1 MVYFEPW
8 QVMTLY
14 SQQLGNISYDMLW
27 MIVAIVFAQVLSVDI
42 DMVDIC
48 QHVRVPAHQVG
59 VVEVFRRIIANVD
72 IATVMTQSVD

>member
-48 QHVRVPAHQVG
+48 QHVCVPAH
-59 VVEVFRRIIANVD
+59 
-72 IATVMTQSVD
+72 